1 MPRSLTFP
9 TMNDVMNNGNL
20 YIFYKFRMNHR
31 GSGHYEQ
38 LKSQLEKQEEEIAIY
53 KLQIKEQQADKE
65 QLQKNY
71 DTDMKRLLAVTKK
84 QDDIESNLRRELKE
98 LQHAIETQKRVEL
111 DQLTH
116 LNNKLKDEYDKIG
129 KELSEHE
136 EVVAKQKEITEALKI
151 ANKKLT
157 EDIMKKETDILN
169 MESQFA
175 LHSLQKLKNN
185 LITNMVEKDDTIA
198 ALQQDVKDKNLKLI
212 EAKTQLEAKQKMI
225 HELVGNWKAEEA
237 QCAVYKKDFDEE
249 HDDRL
254 KVLGQCEDL
263 KQKLIEEKM
272 KYRELQQKYGISRTI
287 EKKPSIEHRLSTSM
301 TDEYDK
307 SRRASMEQVLKER
320 AGLEKKNIELEQA
333 KTEMEGRIDTLYA
346 QMTQSQEKHKTEVSE
361 LSEKLNNEMKSN
373 EQLANELRRMR
384 KQHEKQI
391 DDMRN
396 ANKVLM
402 EKVLA
407 LERKGQDDES
417 HHSNRI
423 SIDTSL
429 INMEPQLTAE
439 EMTALFRNGPAQQ
452 THVEQEM
459 MAEN

>member
-1 MPRSLTFP
+1 
-9 TMNDVMNNGNL
+9 
-20 YIFYKFRMNHR
+20 
-31 GSGHYEQ
+31 
-38 LKSQLEKQEEEIAIY
+38 
-53 KLQIKEQQADKE
+53 
-65 QLQKNY
+65 
-71 DTDMKRLLAVTKK
+71 
-84 QDDIESNLRRELKE
+84 
-98 LQHAIETQKRVEL
+98 
-111 DQLTH
+111 
-116 LNNKLKDEYDKIG
+116 
-129 KELSEHE
+129 
-136 EVVAKQKEITEALKI
+136 
-151 ANKKLT
+151 
-157 EDIMKKETDILN
+157 MKKETDILN
-169 MESQFA
+169 ME
-175 LHSLQKLKNN
+175 K
-185 LITNMVEKDDTIA
+185 KDDTIA